1 MQCNRDGSTMIIIF
15 FIFFI
20 FFFIIFILFFLS
32 FFSRRESVAER
43 QTYSFVPTGAHAD
56 DGCRNSDSLW
66 PAHRRDTAENRRSR

>member
-1 MQCNRDGSTMIIIF
+1 MHCNRDGSTMIII
-15 FIFFI
+15 IFFI
-20 FFFIIFILFFLS
+20 IIFFIIFFLFFLS

-56 DGCRNSDSLW
+56 DGCRNSDSLR